1 MVVVVVVV
9 MVLVVVGVVVVAMVF
24 VISVVVAMVFV
35 VSLIVFV
42 EGFRWMMNITTNM
55 KYKKIIFR
63 FWVSVYGRYFNLIY

>member
-24 VISVVVAMVFV
+24 VVSVVVAMVFV
-35 VSLIVFV
+35 VSVIVFA
-42 EGFRWMMNITTNM
+42 EGFRWMITNM